1 MSEKIVFMGTP
12 DFAVESLKQL
22 IENSENVVGVIT
34 SPDRPAG
41 RGQQLRES
49 AVKQFA
55 VQPQI
60 PVLQPEK
67 LKSEE
72 FINAL
77 REINA
82 DLFVVV
88 AFRMLPEMVWDMP
101 PKGTINLHGSLL
113 PKYRGAAPINWA
125 VINGDK
131 ETGATTFF
139 IEKEIDTGKI
149 IDNVKIPIGEG
160 DSAGTIHDKLM
171 VAGATLLTNTVRHI
185 FNGTATAKDQS
196 EFFETSELKHAP
208 KIFKPDCKINWNNS
222 TLNIYNKIRGL
233 SPYPAAWTALK
244 PAEGKTKSLKIFKTK
259 PSVDHINHTGEIA
272 VKEDG
277 VFFGTNDGWLKIEE
291 LQLEDKKRMSIDQFA
306 QGFKF
311 DTYDLVIL

>member
-22 IENSENVVGVIT
+22 IENGENVVGVIT

-55 VQPQI
+55 VLHKI
-60 PVLQPEK
+60 PLLQPEK
-67 LKSEE
+67 LKAEE
-72 FINAL
+72 FITAL

-88 AFRMLPEMVWDMP
+88 AFRMLPEIVWAMP
-101 PKGTINLHGSLL
+101 AKGTINLHGSLL

-139 IEKEIDTGKI
+139 IEKKIDTGKI
-149 IDNVKIPIGEG
+149 IDNVKILIGEE

-171 VAGATLLTNTVRHI
+171 VAGATLLTKTVRQI
-185 FNGTATAKDQS
+185 FNGTAKAKDQADLLS
-196 EFFETSELKHAP
+196 ESELKYAP
-208 KIFKPDCKINWNNS
+208 KIFKPDCKINWDD
-222 TLNIYNKIRGL
+222 TTRNIYNKIRGL
-233 SPYPAAWTALK
+233 SPYPAAWTALQ
-244 PAEGKTKSLKIFKTK
+244 PTEGKIKSLKIFQTK
-259 PSVDHINHTGEIA
+259 PIIDGINHVGDIA
-272 VKEDG
+272 VKEEG
-277 VFFGTNDGWLKIEE
+277 LCFGTKDGWLKIEE
-291 LQLEDKKRMSIDQFA
+291 LQLEGKKRMPIEQFI

-311 DTYDLVIL
+311 DTFSLVIH

>member
-1 MSEKIVFMGTP
+1 MSEKVIFMGTP
-12 DFAVESLKQL
+12 DFAVESLKQI
-22 IENSENVVGVIT
+22 IENGENVVAVIT

-55 VQPQI
+55 VARDIQ
-60 PVLQPEK
+60 VLQPEK
-67 LKSEE
+67 LKAEE

-77 REINA
+77 LDINA

-88 AFRMLPEMVWDMP
+88 AFRMLPEIVWAMP
-101 PKGTINLHGSLL
+101 SKGTINLHGSLL
-113 PKYRGAAPINWA
+113 PRYRGAAPINWA

-149 IDNVKIPIGEG
+149 IDNVKIPIGDE

-171 VAGATLLTNTVRHI
+171 VAGATLLTKTVRQI
-185 FNGTATAKDQS
+185 FNGTATAKDQADLIS
-196 EFFETSELKHAP
+196 ENELKHAP
-208 KIFKPDCKINWNNS
+208 KIFKADCKINWDDT
-222 TLNIYNKIRGL
+222 TLNIYNKVRGL
-233 SPYPAAWTALK
+233 SPYPAAWTALQ
-244 PAEGKTKSLKIFKTK
+244 PNEGKPKTVKLFQTK
-259 PSVDHINHTGEIA
+259 PIIDGGNHVGEIA
-272 VKEDG
+272 VKEEG
-277 VFFGTNDGWLKIEE
+277 VHFGTQDGWIKIEE
-291 LQLEDKKRMSIDQFA
+291 LQLEGKKRMSIEQFT

-311 DTYDLVIL
+311 DAFSLVIH

>member
-22 IENSENVVGVIT
+22 IEKGEHVVGVIT

-55 VQPQI
+55 VQHQI

-67 LKSEE
+67 LKAEE
-72 FINAL
+72 FITAL

-88 AFRMLPEMVWDMP
+88 AFRMLPEIVWTMP
-101 PKGTINLHGSLL
+101 EKGTINLHGSLL
-113 PKYRGAAPINWA
+113 PRYRGAAPINWA

-149 IDNVKIPIGEG
+149 IDNVKITIEDE

-171 VAGATLLTNTVRHI
+171 VAGATLLTKTVREI
-185 FNGTATAKDQS
+185 FNGTVRAKDQAD
-196 EFFETSELKHAP
+196 FFETIELKHAP
-208 KIFKPDCKINWNNS
+208 KIFKPDCKINWNDK

-233 SPYPAAWTALK
+233 SPYPAAWTSLK
-244 PAEGKTKSLKIFKTK
+244 PKEGKNKSLKIFQTK
-259 PSVDHINHTGEIA
+259 PAVDGSNHAGKIE

-277 VFFGTNDGWLKIEE
+277 VYFGTNDGWLKIEE
-291 LQLEDKKRMSIDQFA
+291 LQLEGKKRMSTDQFA
-306 QGFKF
+306 KGFKF
-311 DTYDLVIL
+311 ESYDLNIS